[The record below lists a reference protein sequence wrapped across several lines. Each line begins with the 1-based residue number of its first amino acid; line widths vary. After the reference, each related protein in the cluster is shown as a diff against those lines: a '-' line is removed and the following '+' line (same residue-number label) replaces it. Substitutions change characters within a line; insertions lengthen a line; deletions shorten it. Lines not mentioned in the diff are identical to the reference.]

1 VPVNRSWKHSTAASL
16 AGLALAAVGLSHF
29 TSPQLFDRI
38 TKVAFPRNT
47 RQRVYID
54 GGVETALGLGLS
66 SAKTRPLA
74 IVGTIGYVAYL
85 AGNAA
90 RNR

>member
-1 VPVNRSWKHSTAASL
+1 VPVNRSRKHSTAATL
-16 AGLALAAVGLSHF
+16 AGLAVAGTGLSHF
-29 TSPQLFDRI
+29 ISPQLFDGI
-38 TKVAFPRNT
+38 TKAAFPRDT
-47 RQRVYID
+47 RQRVYIH

-74 IVGTIGYVAYL
+74 IAGTIGYVAYL